1 MSLYESIKNNLDETD
16 DKYMEEWR
24 SICEAFCKK
33 IGAELLFV
41 NTDNFGYMDKDGNTV
56 HMYADELE
64 QFIKNGGLK
73 ESEGSGLDDSIK
85 SWYLAEFPE
94 DDYGE
99 HLKDDV
105 TFKQVYDA
113 LGNVEDIYSVIFNGD
128 SGDSIVRERIFN
140 ELSDRMNV
148 DYDVIYYKWLYGR
161 EDGKSPNEGNHSS
174 VKDAKEI
181 IQSIMGES
189 EDELDY
195 RSSYKEIYGDTPD
208 YTELRQL
215 VSKLSAIMEQAS
227 EDGVDKYY
235 CDKFKNAIGMLA
247 DVSLAL
253 EDFYE
258 NKD

>member
-1 MSLYESIKNNLDETD
+1 MSLYESIKNNLNETD
-16 DKYMEEWR
+16 DK
-24 SICEAFCKK
+24 
-33 IGAELLFV
+33 
-41 NTDNFGYMDKDGNTV
+41 YMDKDGNTV

-73 ESEGSGLDDSIK
+73 ESEGSGLDDFIK

-128 SGDSIVRERIFN
+128 SGDSIVRERIFE
-140 ELSDRMNV
+140 ELADRMDV
-148 DYDVIYYKWLYGR
+148 DYDVVYYKWLYGR
-161 EDGKSPNEGNHSS
+161 EDGKSPNASKKPVDLKDHKAVQAVVKS
-174 VKDAKEI
+174 V
-181 IQSIMGES
+181 MGES

-195 RSSYKEIYGDTPD
+195 RASYKEIYGDTPD

-215 VSKLSAIMEQAS
+215 VDKLSAIMEQAS

-235 CDKFKNAIGMLA
+235 CRKFKNAIGMLA